1 MASKPTG
8 REVGQ
13 GWDMQARSR
22 RNGQARGQSEQSH
35 PEVGWGGD
43 QVHRD
48 SLWLE
53 WVGQR
58 MEWTILPRREAGQK
72 WGTQVHSGGK
82 GGTVVRASRPARTT
96 EGCLGKGAAVY
107 VPPLTYNSVMAL
119 SLPGYLGFFLKHSW
133 LWYSVLQPLLG
144 AFAQPVAV
152 LSPSM
157 FCKPHISAPSQGCI
171 SQLAST
177 SPFFS
182 FSQFFPFSYQLHQD
196 LS

>member
-82 GGTVVRASRPARTT
+82 GGTVVRASRPALVVFYPVAHR
-96 EGCLGKGAAVY
+96 GLLGKGGC
-107 VPPLTYNSVMAL
+107 SVCSA
-119 SLPGYLGFFLKHSW
+119 
-133 LWYSVLQPLLG
+133 
-144 AFAQPVAV
+144 
-152 LSPSM
+152 
-157 FCKPHISAPSQGCI
+157 PHIQLSNGTKPPWLPRLLPQTFMVMVLCSPAPFGCFCT
-171 SQLAST
+171 T
-177 SPFFS
+177 SCSSVPE
-182 FSQFFPFSYQLHQD
+182 YVL
-196 LS
+196 